1 MVVGG
6 LHAEPVARHP
16 NGNGLPLDG
25 GDRWAGR
32 AFNLC
37 NQRRF
42 GGFREATI
50 RSGTRNLISDVDG
63 LRVGNSE
70 DPKVRTGSTVLVG
83 DEPFTAG
90 VHVLGGAPGTRE
102 TELLAPDRL
111 VQQVDAIVL
120 SGGSA
125 FGLDAASGVADA
137 LVESGRGFAV
147 GSARVPIVPCA
158 ILFDLLNGGAKQW
171 PENPY
176 KRLGRLALAAAS
188 GEFELGTAGAGAG
201 ATTLDLK
208 GGLGSA
214 SAVTEDGFTVGALVA
229 VNSVGST
236 VIGGGPRF
244 WAEPFRIGDEFGGG
258 TGGGKTD
265 PGWEPEIGIPE
276 SSPNANTTIA
286 IVATDAALDQ
296 SQATRIATAAHAGLA
311 RAIVPSHTVFD
322 GDLVFCAATG
332 RRALPDVGQDLL
344 KLGHAAACCLA
355 RAVAR
360 GIHAARP
367 EDGDTRPAWRSLHE
381 DS

>member
-1 MVVGG
+1 M
-6 LHAEPVARHP
+6 
-16 NGNGLPLDG
+16 
-25 GDRWAGR
+25 
-32 AFNLC
+32 
-37 NQRRF
+37 RRC
-42 GGFREATI
+42 GSFREASI
-50 RSGTRNLISDVDG
+50 RSGTRNLISDVEG
-63 LRVGNSE
+63 LRVGNAE

-102 TELLAPDRL
+102 TDLLAPDRL
-111 VQQVDAIVL
+111 VQEVDAIVL

-147 GSARVPIVPCA
+147 GTARVPIVPCA

-176 KRLGRLALAAAS
+176 KRLGRTALAAAS
-188 GEFELGTAGAGAG
+188 EEFELGTAGAGAG

-214 SAVTEDGFTVGALVA
+214 SAVTQDGFTVGALVA
-229 VNSVGST
+229 VNSIGST

-244 WAEPFRIGDEFGGG
+244 WAEPFRIGGEFGGG
-258 TGGGKTD
+258 TGSGETD
-265 PGWEPEIGIPE
+265 PGWEPGIGISE

-286 IVATDAALDQ
+286 VVATDAALDQ
-296 SQATRIATAAHAGLA
+296 SQATRIAAAAHAGLA

-332 RRALPDVGQDLL
+332 RKALMDSGQDML

-360 GIHAARP
+360 GVHAARP
-367 EDGDTRPAWRSLHE
+367 EDGDTKPAWRRLHGG
-381 DS
+381 S